1 MKIQSIDIEVDINN
15 DTLGDLNREIESN
28 LQKWG
33 EPLRWAITSIV
44 GVASPLENPGTKMA
58 RVEAIVIID

>member
-15 DTLGDLNREIESN
+15 DALGDLNRALAEPLPWRIELN

-33 EPLRWAITSIV
+33 EPLRWAITTIDPV
-44 GVASPLENPGTKMA
+44 TKMA
-58 RVEAIVIID
+58 RVEAIVIIE